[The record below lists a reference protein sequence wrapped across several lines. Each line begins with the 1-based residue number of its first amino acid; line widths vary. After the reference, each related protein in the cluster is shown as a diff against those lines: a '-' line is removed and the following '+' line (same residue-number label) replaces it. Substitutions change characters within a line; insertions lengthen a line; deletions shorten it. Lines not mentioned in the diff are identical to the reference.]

1 MNINTLVSQ
10 VTNKPQPTFKQLVDS
25 PVVKQ
30 RFQDVL
36 KDKAPMFLA
45 NLVQLANTD
54 LKGVEP
60 NSIFSG
66 ALISASLDLPLNKS
80 LGFAYL
86 IKYGQQAQFQLG
98 YKGLVQLAQRSG
110 QYKRLN
116 VIEVYKGELVSYN
129 RLTEEIEIDF
139 KKKESEEVIG
149 YVAYFKLINGFEKT
163 VYWSKEEV
171 DNHAKKYSKT
181 YNFKNGVWKL
191 NYDAMAKKT
200 VLKNMLSK
208 WGILSIDLQ
217 KAIES
222 DQAVINKSIEDT
234 TEIKEEDLIYIDN
247 ENGGV
252 ENGAFNEIT
261 SDIGEVSNEVEKP

>member
-1 MNINTLVSQ
+1 MNINKLINEVN
-10 VTNKPQPTFKQLVDS
+10 NKPQLTFKQMVDS
-25 PVVKQ
+25 PLVRK
-30 RFQDVL
+30 RFEDVL
-36 KDKAPMFLA
+36 NDKAPSFLA
-45 NLVQLANTD
+45 NLVQVANSD
-54 LKGVEP
+54 LIGVEP

-116 VIEVYKGELVSYN
+116 VIEIYEGELISYN
-129 RLTEEIEIDF
+129 RLTEELEIDF
-139 KKKESEEVIG
+139 KNKKSNEIEG
-149 YVAYFKLINGFEKT
+149 YIAYFKLINGFEKT

-171 DNHAKKYSKT
+171 EEHARKYSKT

-191 NYDAMAKKT
+191 NFNAMAKKT

-208 WGILSIDLQ
+208 WGILSIELQ
-217 KAIES
+217 KAIQT
-222 DQAVINKSIEDT
+222 DQAVINKGIDDT
-234 TEIKEEDLIYIDN
+234 TELTEEDLNYIDN
-247 ENGGV
+247 GECNDGK
-252 ENGAFNEIT
+252 NNEIEINIET
-261 SDIGEVSNEVEKP
+261 IE